1 MVCLPQCDVG
11 NLRVRHIEYHLQ
23 KQLGLPLRQL
33 RVLIINEEEIAV
45 RGLSDTHA
53 NQRAVQQI
61 LNEMAFG

>member
-1 MVCLPQCDVG
+1 MICLPQCDVG
-11 NLRVRHIEYHLQ
+11 NMRVRHIEYHLQ

-45 RGLSDTHA
+45 RGLSDTPP

-61 LNEMAFG
+61 LNELPLG